1 MHHRPYA
8 SNVQRMWRLER
19 ADAML
24 AAALVVLALLEVAL
38 NTKIQP
44 KAAAYPVE
52 VGIAAA
58 VAWRRTAP
66 MFASAL
72 AAVLGVVLVVSGVP
86 LEEPIVD
93 LLAFVVLGYSLSSY
107 ARLSVSLA
115 GSALLLTSGG
125 IQTVVAHKGFS
136 NFAFAF
142 VFLAA
147 MWLMGLTVRRRT
159 ARAVQLELTTAELRR
174 HNDDEVRR
182 ATTAERLRIAR
193 ELHDVVS
200 HSLTVMV
207 VQADAAEQV
216 LARNPAGAAEP
227 LRSVQRVGREALGEM
242 ARLLGILREGG
253 EEVGLAPQPDIGE
266 LPRLVDQARRAGLDV
281 DLDVNLDHSSLPAG
295 MSLAVYRIVQ
305 EALTN
310 TAKHAGPV
318 PVRVSI
324 GMDDAQVKIDVIDS
338 GTGGTGREQGGGH
351 GLVGMR
357 ERVAVYA
364 GSLHAGHQPG
374 GGFAVHA
381 RLPLWSPE

>member
-1 MHHRPYA
+1 
-8 SNVQRMWRLER
+8 
-19 ADAML
+19 ML
-24 AAALVVLALLEVAL
+24 AAALVVLAVLEVAL

-72 AAVLGVVLVVSGVP
+72 AAVLGVLLVMSGVP

-107 ARLSVSLA
+107 ARVSVALA

-142 VFLAA
+142 IFLAA

-174 HNDDEVRR
+174 HNEDEVRR

-216 LARNPAGAAEP
+216 LARNPASAVEP

-324 GMDDAQVKIDVIDS
+324 GMDDGQVQIDVIDA

-357 ERVAVYA
+357 ERVSVYA

-381 RLPLWSPE
+381 RLPLWSAE